1 MHSKSDNIEIIVNDK
16 THEVIKEIF
25 WLLVKQYQIELKKIN
40 ESF

>member
-16 THEVIKEIF
+16 AHEVIKESF

>member
-16 THEVIKEIF
+16 AHEAIKEIF